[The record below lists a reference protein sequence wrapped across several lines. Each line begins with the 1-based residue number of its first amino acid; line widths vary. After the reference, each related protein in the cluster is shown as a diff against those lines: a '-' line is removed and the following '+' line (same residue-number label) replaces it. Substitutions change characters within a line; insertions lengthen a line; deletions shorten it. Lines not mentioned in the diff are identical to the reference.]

1 MRNGRYPSARAA
13 SARGH
18 LTLLV
23 TAACLLLG
31 GTPLQ
36 PTRAA
41 TLDGLLNGASLVVG
55 DVSLHDWELVALNV
69 TAPAG
74 PDLTLI
80 QVNPLNDDP
89 LNPGF
94 ELVGNGQL
102 ATAGFDSIDLT
113 FRFTVS
119 PLTPGT
125 VIIGNTLNL
134 TGTTFGSPSGIVM
147 VSELVTDLGANE
159 LASELVFAD
168 NSIPF
173 FLLNDGAAFPAQ
185 TQVVIEKNLFVMGL
199 NPADTVGLDAFEQ
212 RFALVPEPA
221 SVLLFLAAMHLIA
234 APRRGRR

>member
-1 MRNGRYPSARAA
+1 
-13 SARGH
+13 
-18 LTLLV
+18 LV

-36 PTRAA
+36 VTRAA
-41 TLDGLLNGASLVVG
+41 TLDDLLNGASLVVG
-55 DVSLHDWELVALNV
+55 DVSMHSWELVALNV
-69 TAPAG
+69 TAPVG

-94 ELVGNGQL
+94 ELSGNGQL

-119 PLTPGT
+119 PTAPGT
-125 VIIGNTLNL
+125 FINGNTLDL
-134 TGTTFGSPSGIVM
+134 TGTSFSSQSGIVM
-147 VSELVTDLGANE
+147 VSELVSDLGANE

-173 FLLNDGAAFPAQ
+173 FLLSDAASFPAQ
-185 TQVVIEKNLFVMGL
+185 PGVVIEKNLFIMGL
-199 NPADTVGLDAFEQ
+199 SPSDTVGLDAFEQ

-221 SVLLFLAAMHLIA
+221 SALLFLAALHVIIV
-234 APRRGRR
+234 PRRGRR